1 MVRPKYKPV
10 TPDQRIRELRKE
22 FRHLETKVAPGPERA
37 AQLAAFVRAAHAER
51 HLNMAMHMATLC
63 LEEDPAPPAL
73 LISAYLPPELTD
85 PEDRLRALVDLDDLA
100 RYVEA
105 PALTTFVGTH
115 LRPEAMAWIASG
127 SEAEQRHR
135 LRTLTSM
142 FSREF
147 ADGIRDELRF
157 G

>member
-22 FRHLETKVAPGPERA
+22 FRHLQTKVEPGPERA
-37 AQLAAFVRAAHAER
+37 QQLAAFVRAAHAER

-63 LEEDPAPPAL
+63 LEEDPDPPAL
-73 LISAYLPPELTD
+73 LLGAYLPADLDD
-85 PEDRLRALVDLDDLA
+85 PEERLRAMVDLADLA
-100 RYVEA
+100 RYVDAPGIRAYVDEHQRAEA
-105 PALTTFVGTH
+105 I
-115 LRPEAMAWIASG
+115 AWVRSG

-135 LRTLTSM
+135 LRTLASM
-142 FSREF
+142 LSREV
-147 ADGIRDELRF
+147 ADGIRDEIQF